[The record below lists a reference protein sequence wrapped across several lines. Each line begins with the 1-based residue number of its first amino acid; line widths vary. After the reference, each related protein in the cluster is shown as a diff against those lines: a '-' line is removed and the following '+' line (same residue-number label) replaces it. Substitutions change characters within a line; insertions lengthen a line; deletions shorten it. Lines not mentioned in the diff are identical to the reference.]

1 MSDWRLLLG
10 FISIGIGVGFIFYAL
25 GPSFIEFLRKYQ
37 RQRIARDVAKSEE
50 MFLFLNPKKL
60 TLIYTFT
67 LLIFGAI
74 GFFILGLWGMI
85 GGVIVGVIVPSLG
98 INIYR
103 TRRIHKFNYQILDT
117 LMILS
122 TSLRGG
128 LSIIQALETVIEEM
142 PPPTRDEIGL
152 LVREVKVGV
161 SLEEAFLHLLRR
173 MPSEE
178 LELVVSAILVA
189 RETGGDLTKV
199 LARLINTIRDRINL
213 KETVKT
219 LTLQGRLQGLIMSII
234 PIGFVIW
241 VLRMNP
247 HHFDIMF
254 QTQLGRFLLI
264 LCVILQVVA
273 LILIK
278 IFSTVR
284 I

>member
-103 TRRIHKFNYQILDT
+103 TRRIHKFNSQILDT

>member
-85 GGVIVGVIVPSLG
+85 GGIIVGVIVPSLG

-103 TRRIHKFNYQILDT
+103 TRRIHKFNSQILDT